1 MGNACKSAKSVSTN
15 QTIDKLAIPI
25 APNGP
30 GELSKS
36 SSSTDLSK
44 SAGDSTIRQVNEQV

>member
-44 SAGDSTIRQVNEQV
+44 PAEDSTIRQVNEQV